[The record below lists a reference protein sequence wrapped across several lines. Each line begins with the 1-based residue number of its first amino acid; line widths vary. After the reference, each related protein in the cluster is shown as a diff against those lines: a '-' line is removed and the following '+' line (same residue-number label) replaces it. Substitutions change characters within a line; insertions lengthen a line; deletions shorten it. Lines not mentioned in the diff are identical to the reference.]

1 MPDTTVRVEYIGA
14 VQNFSEVTITG
25 NQQVW
30 RIGSSAFVETDRASQ
45 LVASGKF
52 RSLANDPAMLPANQ
66 AKVTAIPSVVGIE
79 YPAKL
84 NGGLSIQV
92 LPFQVGG
99 FHFPGDTITALN
111 NLRQFVGVNIHTG
124 RLHCLP
130 RLGDDG
136 FVPVAELMTS
146 SGEVTS
152 IKSIALELPPSK
164 IPRALAKLRNNE
176 PVKVTVLGSSLL
188 ASADLTTRHIGLVM
202 LASDTQ
208 YGYSAVSS
216 GLSQELNTD
225 PDFQQVGV
233 AGWGGSPTGYTKPS
247 SGGPNDSAC
256 IEWAGSGRLFREVG
270 SANGQYTGVVQV
282 IPVSGSPVVTLVI
295 KDRSTDVVRGTSGAV
310 AVVGLTSIQGQG
322 TTLGT
327 TAGVRIEISVSG
339 GTVRMS
345 DLSVVALA
353 GSNVT
358 IKNCAVGGSAAAYA
372 FAIAAARTY
381 KNQVTNIT
389 VDEQSVDLSHELAM
403 AGSFQA
409 PSGSPV
415 SAVLDADLVIV
426 GGLANGGT
434 DRDLFH
440 EPLFYALR
448 SAGCEVLLVTDNPQ
462 SPDINTAPE
471 TWGLYPDVT
480 ALLASA
486 DAYGVAVADTSA
498 YMTEAFL
505 RGLPVYSDTI
515 HQSTGVPAGAS
526 AQSVATGHECWA
538 EALSGVLTPNLVR
551 RGLIQGVPTFRAQQP
566 EQPGMAKVILA
577 PDVRT
582 NVGTTTL
589 SAVQSGVGGFSD
601 YCGLFGVDAAKRLLQ
616 VPTGAKIGFGHPMML
631 RAHAII
637 QGNDFTAEVRR
648 SNDSVLVRTIN
659 FVAGAGGARTTLIDL
674 ATSVDLGGSAGNNVG
689 LQITVTSGTLWL
701 MALVAHTPLYRDIT
715 DRISYRGSWAKEGA
729 AHIEVQANV
738 TDTVNDWMHVS
749 DQSCRSI
756 VVGFNDRSQ
765 GGVLTPIYDGVV
777 QADLPVTGV
786 SHYRYRTF
794 RPGQLGPHQVA
805 YRLKTAGAAPVAQN
819 RSVSVVQAFAVLD
832 R

>member
-1 MPDTTVRVEYIGA
+1 MSSPIGYPQGNAYPMFSSSSVGDNPVAVGKEKEPVYVTTSSDGGIGY
-14 VQNFSEVTITG
+14 
-25 NQQVW
+25 
-30 RIGSSAFVETDRASQ
+30 
-45 LVASGKF
+45 
-52 RSLANDPAMLPANQ
+52 P
-66 AKVTAIPSVVGIE
+66 AIP
-79 YPAKL
+79 

-99 FHFPGDTITALN
+99 FHFSGGEIRALN

-136 FVPVAELMTS
+136 FVPVTELVTS
-146 SGEVTS
+146 AGEVTS

-164 IPRALAKLRNNE
+164 IPRTLAKLRNSE
-176 PVKVTVLGSSLL
+176 SVKITVLGSSLL
-188 ASADLTTRHIGLVM
+188 ASADLTTRHIGLVT
-202 LASDTQ
+202 LTSDVQ
-208 YGYSAVSS
+208 YGYSAITA
-216 GLSQELNTD
+216 GQRQELNTD

-233 AGWGGSPTGYTKPS
+233 AGWGGAPTGFTKLG

-256 IEWAGSGRLFREVG
+256 IEWAGAGRLFREVG
-270 SANGQYTGVVQV
+270 VANGYYTGVVQV
-282 IPVSGSPVVTLVI
+282 IPVSGSPVVTLVV
-295 KDRSTDVVRGTSGAV
+295 KDRMSDVVRGTSA
-310 AVVGLTSIQGQG
+310 ATPVVGLTSISAQG

-327 TAGVRIEISVSG
+327 TVGARVEISVSG

-345 DLSVVALA
+345 DLSIVALA

-358 IKNCAVGGSAAAYA
+358 VKNCAVGGSAAAYA

-381 KNQVTNIT
+381 KNQGGIS
-389 VDEQSVDLSHELAM
+389 VDEQSVDMSHELAM
-403 AGSFQA
+403 AGSFSA
-409 PSGSPV
+409 PSGSPI
-415 SAVLDADLVIV
+415 STVLDADLVIV

-448 SAGCEVLLVTDNPQ
+448 AAGCEVLLVTDNPQ
-462 SPDINTAPE
+462 NPVLGTDPN

-515 HQSTGVPAGAS
+515 HQSSGVPAGAS
-526 AQSVATGHECWA
+526 AQNVATGHECWA
-538 EALSGVLTPNLVR
+538 EALSGVLTSKVLR
-551 RGLIQGVPTFRAQQP
+551 RSLIQGVPTFRAQQP

-577 PDVRT
+577 PDVT
-582 NVGTTTL
+582 TTVGTSTL

-648 SNDSVLVRTIN
+648 SSDAVLVRTIN

-674 ATSVDLGGSAGNNVG
+674 ATSADLGVALGNNVG
-689 LQITVTSGTLWL
+689 LQITVTSGTMWL

-715 DRISYRGSWAKEGA
+715 DRISYRGNWTKEPA
-729 AHIEVQANV
+729 LNSNLQANV
-738 TDTVNDWMHVS
+738 TDTVNDWMFVS

-756 VVGFNDRSQ
+756 VVGFSDRSQ
-765 GGVLTPIYDGVV
+765 GGVLVPIYDGVV
-777 QADLPVTGV
+777 QADLPVSGV
-786 SHYRYRTF
+786 SHYRYRTY
-794 RPGQLGPHQVA
+794 RPGQLGAHQVA

-819 RSVSVVQAFAVLD
+819 RSVSVIQALAVLD